1 MVDIFQKG
9 DCLTKGGMQKMIFI
23 SEANLYKTIFQSRK
37 ESAERFTD
45 CMDTVIALCV
55 SVVGSYF
62 CGVDFCTLYALIS
75 ISIELNKY
83 AKDKTANR

>member
-1 MVDIFQKG
+1 
-9 DCLTKGGMQKMIFI
+9 
-23 SEANLYKTIFQSRK
+23 
-37 ESAERFTD
+37 
-45 CMDTVIALCV
+45 MDTVIALCV

-83 AKDKTANR
+83 VKDKTANR